1 MTKAQ
6 GRQLNEDWEIA
17 KVVRNKEGKKVFRFK
32 LQAPVTGKDGKQH
45 IGTAIIDLT
54 ETEVETPE
62 LEAADGK

>member
-32 LQAPVTGKDGKQH
+32 LQAPVIGKDGKRH

-54 ETEVETPE
+54 ETEVDAPE
-62 LEAADGK
+62 LEAANGK